1 MVRGSELWRLNQLE
15 DARREFE
22 SYRLDVQNDPVK
34 TFRLANYLIEIGLYR
49 SGIIASRQVLDL
61 AGLDDAATLTAPA
74 WFNHQRFGLYYGDLV
89 QANADEYGFDPLFI
103 TSVMRQESL
112 FEGFVTSTAGARGLM
127 QIIPS
132 TGEEISR
139 FLNWPAN
146 YTEDD
151 LYRPAVSITFGASYL
166 NRQRAY
172 FNGDIYATLAAYNGG
187 AGNASKWLALADGDM
202 DLFVEVIRFSET
214 RDYIRRIYELYQI
227 YTGIYGS
234 E

>member
-1 MVRGSELWRLNQLE
+1 MIRCKPSGWQII
-15 DARREFE
+15 
-22 SYRLDVQNDPVK
+22 
-34 TFRLANYLIEIGLYR
+34 LIEIGLYR
-49 SGIIASRQVLDL
+49 SGIIATRRVLDL
-61 AGLDDAATLTAPA
+61 AGLDDAGTLTAPV

-89 QANADEYGFDPLFI
+89 QANAEEYGFDPLLI

-127 QIIPS
+127 QVIPS

-139 FLNWPAN
+139 YLNWPVD

-151 LYRPAVSITFGASYL
+151 LYRPAVNIPFGASYL

-172 FNGDIYATLAAYNGG
+172 FNGDIYAALAAYNGG
-187 AGNASKWLALADGDM
+187 AGNTSKWLALADGDM

-214 RDYIRRIYELYQI
+214 RNYIRRIYELHEI
-227 YTGIYGS
+227 YSDIYGV